1 MDVLYYIGAGSN
13 RNNLEL
19 RYSLRAL
26 DKFGQNIDRVFIVG
40 NRPAFLKHVEYL
52 WVEDKYEWWR
62 NAFEK
67 TKAAI
72 NAGISSEFL
81 LMNDD
86 FYMTAEFDA
95 EKYPYF
101 YRGEL
106 PAIGGCKYT
115 DMLASTRKIL
125 EAEGKPFKHFG
136 VHCPMRII
144 GEQYLTLEKYVEKP
158 FSARCMYGN
167 LFVKGA
173 RKVEDCKGGG
183 IKKIPTKCYS
193 SKSWMSDDDL
203 NALKQMFDKPSRWE
217 DENV

>member
-26 DKFGQNIDRVFIVG
+26 DKFGKNIDRVFIVG

-106 PAIGGCKYT
+106 PATGGRKYT

-144 GEQYLTLEKYVEKP
+144 GEQYLTLEKYVDTP

-183 IKKIPTKCYS
+183 IKKSLTKCYS
-193 SKSWMSDDDL
+193 SKSWMSDADL

-217 DENV
+217 NENV